1 MQTVAIKKKA
11 DEPMTTKAF
20 AEGVAST
27 TAPR

>member
-20 AEGVAST
+20 AEEMGSIEGD
-27 TAPR
+27 